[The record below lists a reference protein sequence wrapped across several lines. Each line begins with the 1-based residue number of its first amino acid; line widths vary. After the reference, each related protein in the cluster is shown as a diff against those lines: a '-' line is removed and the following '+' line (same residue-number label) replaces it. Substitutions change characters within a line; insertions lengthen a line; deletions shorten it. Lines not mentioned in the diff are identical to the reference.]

1 MAIPGILQQIAK
13 SSPMMSKVKQLMG
26 MVNGSQNPQAMLNQM
41 MMQNPQ
47 LKQVMDYVHQSGG
60 DPKTAFYS
68 MADKMGV
75 NPQDILDML
84 K

>member
-1 MAIPGILQQIAK
+1 MAIPGMLLQLAK
-13 SSPMMSKVKQLMG
+13 SNPMMSKVKQMMG
-26 MVNGSQNPQAMLNQM
+26 MVNGAQNPNAMLNQM
-41 MMQNPQ
+41 MSSNPQ
-47 LKQVMDYVHQSGG
+47 LKQIMDVVKENGG

-75 NPQDILDML
+75 DPQDILNML